1 MFSIAPSEKS
11 STIVKENVAQTK
23 PPLDEINKITDVLET
38 LINKHKMTDMGNE
51 NLLKTDEVKEDIK
64 REVNSYADIFAAAKN
79 LVEKVEIANN
89 FLLHIER
96 AGNTLNEDT
105 ENKNSGDF
113 ITENS
118 SDDVSETIDTDEVEK
133 DSEENSVENIS
144 ENFQNMENLTEKNE
158 ENNFLL
164 HMERAGNT
172 LTEDTENKNS
182 GDVITEN
189 SSDDVSENID
199 SDEVE
204 TSRNT
209 ENFDDFHE
217 NSTKTSED
225 TRNKNSEDGITENTV
240 ENISKNFQSME
251 NLTEKNEEKSTSTV
265 PQIDKKILRKRSFI
279 DYKLVKSKTPMKMK
293 YSCLACKNRPDA
305 PVIVETPD
313 KSAMKRHLMRR
324 HGVDKFGIDKLFSK
338 NNPKV
343 IELL

>member
-1 MFSIAPSEKS
+1 MWPYTSLHTSDNSLGITKEMRAKKNRDKKSAKILKMEQKEAARQAEITKRRQKIDPSYVFSKVPSEKS
-11 STIVKENVAQTK
+11 STILKDNVAQTK

-64 REVNSYADIFAAAKN
+64 REVNSYAHIFIAAKN
-79 LVEKVEIANN
+79 LVEKVETANN
-89 FLLHIER
+89 FLLQMER
-96 AGNTLNEDT
+96 AGNTMIEDT
-105 ENKNSGDF
+105 ENKNSGDD

-118 SDDVSETIDTDEVEK
+118 SDDV
-133 DSEENSVENIS
+133 
-144 ENFQNMENLTEKNE
+144 F
-158 ENNFLL
+158 
-164 HMERAGNT
+164 
-172 LTEDTENKNS
+172 
-182 GDVITEN
+182 
-189 SSDDVSENID
+189 ENID
-199 SDEVE
+199 SDKVE

-279 DYKLVKSKTPMKMK
+279 DYKLVKSKTPMRMK